1 MIGAFILPAIL
12 ALSARARL
20 YLSLAGA
27 VLLALGLAF
36 IMGRSAG
43 KEAYIRRRETAKRK
57 AARKAETIRHEIDQ
71 APDDRV
77 DRRLDRWM
85 RD

>member
-1 MIGAFILPAIL
+1 MIGSVIFR
-12 ALSARARL
+12 ALMSLGLRAKL

-27 VLLALGLAF
+27 VLVAIGLAF

-43 KEAYIRRRETAKRK
+43 KEAYVKQREIAKKK
-57 AARKAETIRHEIDQ
+57 AARKAETIRYEIDK

>member
-1 MIGAFILPAIL
+1 MIGSVIFR
-12 ALSARARL
+12 ALMSLGLRARL

-27 VLLALGLAF
+27 VLVALGMAF

-43 KEAYIRRRETAKRK
+43 KEAYVKQREIAKKKASK
-57 AARKAETIRHEIDQ
+57 AAENVRDEIQ
-71 APDDRV
+71 NAPDDRV

>member
-1 MIGAFILPAIL
+1 MIGSVILPALISL
-12 ALSARARL
+12 GLRARL

-27 VLLALGLAF
+27 VLVALGIAF

-43 KEAYIRRRETAKRK
+43 KEAYVKQRETARK
-57 AARKAETIRHEIDQ
+57 QASQKAETIRHEIDK

>member
-1 MIGAFILPAIL
+1 MIGSVILPAL
-12 ALSARARL
+12 MSLGLRAKL

-27 VLLALGLAF
+27 VLVALGMAF

-43 KEAYIRRRETAKRK
+43 KEAYVKQREIAKKKASQTAEKVRD
-57 AARKAETIRHEIDQ
+57 EIQ
-71 APDDRV
+71 NAPDARV

>member
-1 MIGAFILPAIL
+1 MIGSVILR
-12 ALSARARL
+12 ALMSLGLKAKL

-27 VLLALGLAF
+27 VLVALGMAF

-43 KEAYIRRRETAKRK
+43 KEAYVKQRETAKKK
-57 AARKAETIRHEIDQ
+57 AAQKAETIRHEIDK

>member
-1 MIGAFILPAIL
+1 MIGSVILR
-12 ALSARARL
+12 ALMSLGLRAKL

-27 VLLALGLAF
+27 VLVALGTAF

-43 KEAYIRRRETAKRK
+43 KEAYVKQREIAKKKASK
-57 AARKAETIRHEIDQ
+57 AAEKVRDEIQ
-71 APDDRV
+71 NAPDDRV

>member
-1 MIGAFILPAIL
+1 MIGSVILPAL
-12 ALSARARL
+12 MSLGLRARL

-27 VLLALGLAF
+27 VLVAFGMAF

-43 KEAYIRRRETAKRK
+43 KEAYVKQREIAKKKASK
-57 AARKAETIRHEIDQ
+57 AAEKVRYEIQ
-71 APDDRV
+71 NAPDDRV
-77 DRRLDRWM
+77 DRHLDRWM

>member
-1 MIGAFILPAIL
+1 MIASFIIPALMSIGW
-12 ALSARARL
+12 RAKM

-27 VLLALGLAF
+27 VLLSLGMAF

-43 KEAYIRRRETAKRK
+43 KEAYAKQREK
-57 AARKAETIRHEIDQ
+57 ARQAASTKAENIRHEIGK
-71 APDDRV
+71 APGADV